1 MSVIKNRQ
9 ENCVQMGDKV
19 MMVATAELTQGAA
32 SPGARGTALC
42 GQDPGRGWA
51 AFCLPV
57 AQAPWSTLPL
67 ITAYSRGEMALTLQ
81 RGSRWGD

>member
-1 MSVIKNRQ
+1 
-9 ENCVQMGDKV
+9 MGDKV

-42 GQDPGRGWA
+42 GWDRRGWT

-57 AQAPWSTLPL
+57 AQAPWSALPL
-67 ITAYSRGEMALTLQ
+67 ITAYSRGETALALQ
-81 RGSRWGD
+81 RGSRWGG